1 MTNLTPPANWKT
13 LPSPENITRATLA
26 NGITVLARSNFNSPS
41 VFIGGYLASGSMYDP
56 PGKLGLAYFTAASLM
71 RGTQTRNFQEI
82 YNTIESAGASLG
94 FGASVHNVNFGGR
107 ALAEDLPILLN
118 LLAETLC
125 QPLFPADQVE
135 RLRAQLLTSLAIRNQ
150 DTGDMADMAFDEIL
164 FPGHPYGMPEDG
176 QPETIQAIQVE
187 DLRQFHHRYYRPENM
202 VMVAV
207 GGIDPQQAIDTIQSA
222 LGLWNNPEPPVQVDP
237 KPIKPLAETV
247 RRHIALP
254 GKYQT
259 DLILGTHGPKRLAVD
274 YLPASLGNSILGQ
287 FGMMGRIGDVV
298 REKAGL
304 AYQASTSLSASIDG
318 GSWKSPPASTRP
330 TWRAPSTD
338 PERAWRAL
346 SVNRSQAKS
355 LRTARPIL
363 SAGSRFRWNPT
374 PALPMHSSTSS
385 ASNLGWNIIN
395 VSRAW
400 CSLSLQKW
408 SWKLPATT
416 GILAGWQSSA
426 PGQNCNPKKDGII
439 ALGHRPD

>member
-247 RRHIALP
+247 RRHTALP

-318 GSWKSPPASTRP
+318 GSWEVSAGVNPANLARTIDLIQSELARFISEPVT
-330 TWRAPSTD
+330 SEELED
-338 PERAWRAL
+338 
-346 SVNRSQAKS
+346 SQANFIGRLPLS
-355 LRTARPIL
+355 LESNAGVANALLNIERFQLGMDYYQRFPSMVQSVAPEMVLEAARHYWDLSRLAIV
-363 SAGSRFRWNPT
+363 SAGPE
-374 PALPMHSSTSS
+374 
-385 ASNLGWNIIN
+385 
-395 VSRAW
+395 
-400 CSLSLQKW
+400 LQ
-408 SWKLPATT
+408 S
-416 GILAGWQSSA
+416 
-426 PGQNCNPKKDGII
+426 
-439 ALGHRPD
+439 